1 MNNLMFAY
9 QIIAF
14 IGFVALAPILH
25 TMWKTTDGIFY
36 SLMATL
42 LCVLCGFISVI
53 FIYDYIKYIQW
64 RVMICLYFCV
74 SLLFHWSFW
83 HISFMTNWIRLL
95 KTDEWKNIR
104 IFIRIDWHV
113 LRCDKNVLNNTEI
126 FEENTDDDVR
136 RATST

>member
-14 IGFVALAPILH
+14 IGFIALAPILH

-53 FIYDYIKYIQW
+53 FIYDYIKYIQ
-64 RVMICLYFCV
+64 
-74 SLLFHWSFW
+74 
-83 HISFMTNWIRLL
+83 
-95 KTDEWKNIR
+95 
-104 IFIRIDWHV
+104 
-113 LRCDKNVLNNTEI
+113 
-126 FEENTDDDVR
+126 
-136 RATST
+136 